1 MCLRLMDYKFNS
13 LICLK
18 LMKMLRN
25 IIIVVPERLEHQ
37 EFQNK
42 SYDESFDDDIL
53 DESRRADQDQYDRD
67 MVYKLVYKKYAPF
80 DDKDK

>member
-1 MCLRLMDYKFNS
+1 M
-13 LICLK
+13 LK
-18 LMKMLRN
+18 VNENVEKYNYSGSRKAGTSVKEL
-25 IIIVVPERLEHQ
+25 
-37 EFQNK
+37 QNK

-53 DESRRADQDQYDRD
+53 DELRRADQDQYDRD